1 VSAAAAPAVLLV
13 HGFSTSSERTWG
25 ETGWLDLLADEGR
38 TVIAPDLLGHGT
50 APQPTDP
57 AAYDQ
62 LEERVLDVLPPEPV
76 DAVGF
81 SLGARTVLVLASRH
95 PQRFRRLVVAG
106 VGANLFPPPESDSDG
121 RSPIAGSSS
130 DDGGDQSGGQS
141 GDGADGADPV
151 AAHFAQLAAS
161 SGCDPAALRA
171 LIARPNPP
179 RLDAESFARIT
190 HPTLIVLG
198 DRDFFGPADP
208 LLAAL
213 PHAEL
218 VTLPGVDHFATP
230 KAMRFLDAG
239 LRFLA

>member
-1 VSAAAAPAVLLV
+1 MSSSDAPAVLLV
-13 HGFSTSSERTWG
+13 HGFSTNSARTWG
-25 ETGWLDLLADEGR
+25 ETGWVDLLADEGR
-38 TVIAPDLLGHGT
+38 SVIAPDLLGHGT

-57 AAYDQ
+57 SAYDE
-62 LEERVLDVLPPEPV
+62 LEQRVLDVLPAEPV

-95 PQRFRRLVVAG
+95 PERFRRLVLAG
-106 VGANLFPPPESDSDG
+106 VGANLFRSLDTATSSDG
-121 RSPIAGSSS
+121 EGASPPIS
-130 DDGGDQSGGQS
+130 DATDGT
-141 GDGADGADPV
+141 DPI

-179 RLDAESFARIT
+179 RLDADSFARIT
-190 HPTLIVLG
+190 HPTLVVLG
-198 DRDFFGPADP
+198 DRDFVGPADP
-208 LLAAL
+208 LMAAI

>member
-1 VSAAAAPAVLLV
+1 MSTDAPAVLLV
-13 HGFSTSSERTWG
+13 HGFSTNSARTWG
-25 ETGWLDLLADEGR
+25 ETGWLDLLADDGR

-57 AAYDQ
+57 EAYDL
-62 LEERVLDVLPPEPV
+62 LEERVLEVLPPEPV

-95 PQRFRRLVVAG
+95 PERFRRLILAG
-106 VGANLFPPPESDSDG
+106 VGANLFRSLDPPDDEQHHNPPVAGDLDGDESD
-121 RSPIAGSSS
+121 PT
-130 DDGGDQSGGQS
+130 
-141 GDGADGADPV
+141 
-151 AAHFAQLAAS
+151 AAHFIQLAES

-190 HPTLIVLG
+190 HPTLVVLG
-198 DRDFFGPADP
+198 DRDFVGPADP
-208 LLAAL
+208 LMAAI

>member
-1 VSAAAAPAVLLV
+1 MSSDAPAVLLV
-13 HGFSTSSERTWG
+13 HGFSTNSARTWG

-57 AAYDQ
+57 AAYDD
-62 LEERVLDVLPPEPV
+62 LESRVLDVLPPEPV

-95 PQRFRRLVVAG
+95 PERFRRLVLAG
-106 VGANLFPPPESDSDG
+106 VGANLFRSLGSADRDSADRDSADPDSAEASTMLG
-121 RSPIAGSSS
+121 E
-130 DDGGDQSGGQS
+130 
-141 GDGADGADPV
+141 GDGSDPT
-151 AAHFAQLAAS
+151 ASHFAQLAAS

-179 RLDAESFARIT
+179 RLDADSFARII
-190 HPTLIVLG
+190 HPTLVVLG
-198 DRDFFGPADP
+198 DRDFVGPADP
-208 LLAAL
+208 LMAAI
-213 PHAEL
+213 PQAEL
-218 VTLPGVDHFATP
+218 VTLAGVDHFATP